1 MTCEFDESMIEYDE
15 AIQLSNR
22 SLGGRVRLWHRTMP
36 YSDGTP
42 HDEAFVAACAELSG
56 DGMTATIRG
65 VMLDTVGGRSL
76 PHFLDTLVAD
86 FAGWDEIRTWKSLN
100 RELRIDAEH
109 LRLGHVRLGWS
120 LEQGPFDE
128 IAWTATTTTVL
139 EAGEQ
144 LRQFAATVR
153 KFLRPGIPANQELG

>member
-1 MTCEFDESMIEYDE
+1 MSDRSTG
-15 AIQLSNR
+15 R
-22 SLGGRVRLWHRTMP
+22 SLHRAALWHRTTP

-56 DGMTATIRG
+56 DGMTATIHG
-65 VMLDTVGGRSL
+65 IMLDTVGGRSL

-86 FAGWDEIRTWKSLN
+86 FAGWDGIRTWESLN
-100 RELRIDAEH
+100 HELRIDAEH
-109 LRLGHVRLGWS
+109 LRLGHVQLDWS
-120 LEQGPFDE
+120 LTQGPVVDQN
-128 IAWTATTTTVL
+128 AWTATTTMVL

-144 LRQFAATVR
+144 LRQFAAAVR

>member
-1 MTCEFDESMIEYDE
+1 MIEYDE
-15 AIQLSNR
+15 AIQLSNH
-22 SLGGRVRLWHRTMP
+22 SLGSRVRLWHRTMP

-56 DGMTATIRG
+56 NGMTATIRG
-65 VMLDTVGGRSL
+65 IMLDTVGGRSL

-86 FAGWDEIRTWKSLN
+86 FAGWDGIRTWESLN
-100 RELRIDAEH
+100 HELRIDAEH
-109 LRLGHVRLGWS
+109 LRLGHVQLDWS
-120 LEQGPFDE
+120 LTQGPVADQN
-128 IAWTATTTTVL
+128 AWTATTTTAL

-144 LRQFAATVR
+144 LRQFAAAVR